1 MTMSALFELFVA
13 LLGGIYL
20 LPCLRLLSIYQG
32 RSSSL
37 SSPQPARLRRVF
49 AFGEIYYIMK
59 LIKIEECL
67 YV

>member
-13 LLGGIYL
+13 LLGVASTCYL
-20 LPCLRLLSIYQG
+20 VYAYCQFIKEE
-32 RSSSL
+32 
-37 SSPQPARLRRVF
+37 PARLRRVF